1 MKKIIALGAWLIAA
15 LITPI
20 SHSQEI
26 STMSADDTSVS
37 TEQSLINRHFEI
49 WNDRN
54 ADVRL
59 TKFATLYTA
68 DFTVADYAATA
79 IGYPAVNQLIDRV
92 LTQHQGFQFS
102 PEPVAWNHGVGR
114 VRWGFGPKEN
124 PNQVRGEDI
133 FTVRDGKLATM
144 HVFIDSK

>member
-37 TEQSLINRHFEI
+37 TAQSLINRHFEI

-59 TKFATLYTA
+59 TKFATPYTA

-79 IGYPAVNQLIDRV
+79 TGYPAVNQLIDRV
-92 LTQHQGFQFS
+92 LTQHQGLEPWRRS
-102 PEPVAWNHGVGR
+102 RPLGLWPERESQSGSR
-114 VRWGFGPKEN
+114 
-124 PNQVRGEDI
+124 
-133 FTVRDGKLATM
+133 
-144 HVFIDSK
+144 